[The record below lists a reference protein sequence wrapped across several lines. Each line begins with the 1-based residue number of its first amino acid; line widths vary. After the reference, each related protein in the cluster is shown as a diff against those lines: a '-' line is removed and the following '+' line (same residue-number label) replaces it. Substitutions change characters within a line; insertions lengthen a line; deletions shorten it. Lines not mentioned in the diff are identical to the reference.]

1 MACSLIVGLGR
12 SGVGAAR
19 LLHAQ
24 GHHVVVLERD
34 EGPEQQSKAEQLR
47 DQGIQIE
54 LGCPLE
60 FSSFQ
65 PWLDDIE
72 QVVISPGIP
81 WDHPTLM
88 ELRDR
93 GITVRGEMAV
103 AWQALCDCPW
113 IGITGTNG
121 KTTVTHLLHHVL
133 NQAGLHAPMAG
144 NVGHSAAELGL
155 QSMDPSQSK
164 PDWIVM
170 EMSSYQIESAIEVSP
185 TIGIWTTLTPDH
197 LERHGSI
204 NAYRDIKKGLLQ
216 RSEHALLNADD
227 ADLWSRHAHW
237 PDAQWVSSAPTK
249 REPSNLEI
257 WINQDG
263 FVCNKKSALFPADA
277 LPMPGE
283 HNRQNMLLVTAAA
296 LQAGLTPE
304 TIERGLRSFP
314 GVPHRLE
321 SLGILHGMDVF
332 NDSKATNYDAAAVAL
347 QAIPGPITLLA
358 GGLSKQGDASGWLQL
373 LQKKVCSISLFGS
386 DRNIL
391 LELIHSSGYKG
402 DVISHPAMADAVI
415 AAIEQ
420 GKRKN
425 AASLLL
431 SPACASFDQY
441 KDFEARGNH
450 FREIIQQH
458 SCKKDTPANQK
469 SAKKG

>member
-24 GHHVVVLERD
+24 GHQVVVLERD
-34 EGPEQQSKAEQLR
+34 NGPEQQSKAQQLK
-47 DQGIQIE
+47 DQGIQTE
-54 LGCPLE
+54 LGCHLE

-65 PWLDDIE
+65 PWLDQVE

-88 ELRDR
+88 QLRDH
-93 GITVRGEMAV
+93 GVTVRGEMAV
-103 AWQALCDCPW
+103 AWQALRHCPW
-113 IGITGTNG
+113 IGVTGTNG

-155 QSMDPSQSK
+155 QCMDPSQTK

-170 EMSSYQIESAIEVSP
+170 EMSSYQIESANEVRP

-197 LERHGSI
+197 LERHGSMD
-204 NAYRDIKKGLLQ
+204 AYRDIKQGLLQ
-216 RSEHALLNADD
+216 RSKHAVLNADD
-227 ADLWSRHAHW
+227 TDLKSRQAHW
-237 PDAQWVSSAPTK
+237 PDAQWVSSAQTNH
-249 REPSNLEI
+249 EPFNLEL
-257 WINQDG
+257 WVNPEG
-263 FVCNKKSALFPADA
+263 FVCNKKGALFPANA
-277 LPMPGE
+277 LAMPGE

-296 LQAGLTPE
+296 LQAGLEPQA
-304 TIERGLRSFP
+304 IERGLRSFP

-321 SLGILHGMDVF
+321 NLGSLHGMKVF

-347 QAIPGPITLLA
+347 QAVPGPIILLA

-373 LQKKVCSISLFGS
+373 LQDKVCSIALFGS
-386 DRNIL
+386 DRDVL
-391 LELIHSSGYKG
+391 SGLIRDFGYTGNVTSHST
-402 DVISHPAMADAVI
+402 MTDAVT
-415 AAIEQ
+415 AAVEN
-420 GKRKN
+420 GKNGN

-450 FREIIQQH
+450 FREMIEQY
-458 SCKKDTPANQK
+458 SLSPSTRAN
-469 SAKKG
+469 

>member
-24 GHHVVVLERD
+24 GHQVVVLERD
-34 EGPEQQSKAEQLR
+34 NGPEQQSKAQQLS
-47 DQGIQIE
+47 DQGIQTE

-65 PWLDDIE
+65 PWLDQVE

-88 ELRDR
+88 QLRDH
-93 GITVRGEMAV
+93 GVTVRGEMAV
-103 AWQALCDCPW
+103 AWQALRDCPW

-155 QSMDPSQSK
+155 QCMDSSQTK

-170 EMSSYQIESAIEVSP
+170 EMSSYQIESANEVRP

-197 LERHGSI
+197 LERHGSMD
-204 NAYRDIKKGLLQ
+204 AYRDIKQGLLQ
-216 RSEHALLNADD
+216 RSKHAVLNADD
-227 ADLWSRHAHW
+227 TDLKSRQAHW
-237 PDAQWVSSAPTK
+237 PDAQWVSSAQTNH
-249 REPSNLEI
+249 EPFDLEL
-257 WINQDG
+257 WINPEG
-263 FVCNKKSALFPADA
+263 LVCGKKGALFPANA
-277 LPMPGE
+277 LAMPGE

-296 LQAGLTPE
+296 LQAGLDPQA
-304 TIERGLRSFP
+304 IERGLRSFP

-321 SLGILHGMDVF
+321 NLGSLHGMNVF

-347 QAIPGPITLLA
+347 QAVPGPIMLLA

-373 LQKKVCSISLFGS
+373 LQDKVCSIALFGS
-386 DRNIL
+386 DRDVL
-391 LELIHSSGYKG
+391 SGLIRGSGYKG
-402 DVISHPAMADAVI
+402 DVTSHSTMTDAVT
-415 AAIEQ
+415 AAVEQ
-420 GKRKN
+420 GKNGN

-450 FREIIQQH
+450 FREMIEQYPH
-458 SCKKDTPANQK
+458 SPSTRAN
-469 SAKKG
+469 

>member
-24 GHHVVVLERD
+24 GHRVVVLERD
-34 EGPEQQSKAEQLR
+34 DGPEQQFKAKQLK
-47 DQGIQIE
+47 DQGIQTV

-65 PWLDDIE
+65 SWLDQVE

-88 ELRDR
+88 QLRDH
-93 GITVRGEMAV
+93 GVTVIGEMAV
-103 AWQALCDCPW
+103 AWQALRECPW

-144 NVGHSAAELGL
+144 NVGDSAAELGL
-155 QSMDPSQSK
+155 QCMDPAQAQ

-170 EMSSYQIESAIEVSP
+170 EMSSYQIESAIEVRP

-204 NAYRDIKKGLLQ
+204 DAYRDIKQGLLQ
-216 RSEHALLNADD
+216 RSENAVLNADD
-227 ADLWSRHAHW
+227 ADLQSRHADW
-237 PDAQWVSSAPTK
+237 PDAQWVSAK
-249 REPSNLEI
+249 QMKGEPSNLEL
-257 WINQDG
+257 WINPEG
-263 FVCNKKSALFPADA
+263 LVCSKQGALFPANA
-277 LPMPGE
+277 LAMPGE

-296 LQAGLTPE
+296 LQAGLE
-304 TIERGLRSFP
+304 ANAIERGLRSFP

-321 SLGILHGMDVF
+321 SLGSLHGMHVF
-332 NDSKATNYDAAAVAL
+332 NDSKATNYGAAAVAL
-347 QAIPGPITLLA
+347 QAVPGPIALLA

-373 LQKKVCSISLFGS
+373 VHDRVCSIALFGS
-386 DRNIL
+386 DRDIL
-391 LELIHSSGYKG
+391 MGLIRGSGYTG
-402 DVISHPAMADAVI
+402 EVRSHPTMVDAVK
-415 AAIEQ
+415 AAIDQ
-420 GKRKN
+420 GKSKS

-450 FREIIQQH
+450 FREIIKQH
-458 SCKKDTPANQK
+458 ARNQ
-469 SAKKG
+469 STQLG

>member
-24 GHHVVVLERD
+24 GHQVVVLERD
-34 EGPEQQSKAEQLR
+34 NGPEQQSKAQQLK
-47 DQGIQIE
+47 DQGIQTE
-54 LGCPLE
+54 LGCHLE

-65 PWLDDIE
+65 PWLDQVE

-88 ELRDR
+88 QLRDH
-93 GITVRGEMAV
+93 GVTVRGEMAV
-103 AWQALCDCPW
+103 AWQALRHCPW
-113 IGITGTNG
+113 IGVTGTNG

-155 QSMDPSQSK
+155 QCMDPSQTK

-170 EMSSYQIESAIEVSP
+170 EMSSYQIESANEVRP

-197 LERHGSI
+197 LERHGSMD
-204 NAYRDIKKGLLQ
+204 AYRDIKQGLLQ
-216 RSEHALLNADD
+216 RSKHAVLNADD
-227 ADLWSRHAHW
+227 TDLKSRQAHW
-237 PDAQWVSSAPTK
+237 PDAQWVSSAQTNH
-249 REPSNLEI
+249 EPFNLEL
-257 WINQDG
+257 WVNPEG
-263 FVCNKKSALFPADA
+263 FVCNKKGALFPANA
-277 LPMPGE
+277 LAMPGE

-296 LQAGLTPE
+296 LQAGLEPQA
-304 TIERGLRSFP
+304 IERGLRSFP

-321 SLGILHGMDVF
+321 NLGSLHGMNVF

-347 QAIPGPITLLA
+347 QAVPGPIILLA

-373 LQKKVCSISLFGS
+373 LQDKVCSIALFGS
-386 DRNIL
+386 DRDVL
-391 LELIHSSGYKG
+391 SGLIRDFGYTGNVTSHST
-402 DVISHPAMADAVI
+402 MTDAVT
-415 AAIEQ
+415 AAVEN
-420 GKRKN
+420 GKNGN

-450 FREIIQQH
+450 FREMIEQY
-458 SCKKDTPANQK
+458 SLSPSTRAN
-469 SAKKG
+469 

>member
-24 GHHVVVLERD
+24 GHQVVVLERD
-34 EGPEQQSKAEQLR
+34 NGPEQQSKAQQLK
-47 DQGIQIE
+47 DQGIQTE

-65 PWLDDIE
+65 PWLDQVE

-88 ELRDR
+88 QLRDH
-93 GITVRGEMAV
+93 GVTVRGEMAV
-103 AWQALCDCPW
+103 AWQALRDCPW

-133 NQAGLHAPMAG
+133 NQAGLHVPMAG

-155 QSMDPSQSK
+155 QCMDPSQTK

-170 EMSSYQIESAIEVSP
+170 EMSSYQIESANEVRP

-197 LERHGSI
+197 LERHGSMA
-204 NAYRDIKKGLLQ
+204 AYRDIKQGLLQ
-216 RSEHALLNADD
+216 RSKHAVLNADD
-227 ADLWSRHAHW
+227 TDLKSRQAHW
-237 PDAQWVSSAPTK
+237 PDAQWVSSAQTNH
-249 REPSNLEI
+249 EPFNLEL
-257 WINQDG
+257 WVNPEG
-263 FVCNKKSALFPADA
+263 FVCNKKGALFPANA
-277 LPMPGE
+277 LAMPGE

-296 LQAGLTPE
+296 LQAGLEPQA
-304 TIERGLRSFP
+304 IERGLRSFP

-321 SLGILHGMDVF
+321 NLGSLHGMNVF

-347 QAIPGPITLLA
+347 QAVPGPIILLA

-373 LQKKVCSISLFGS
+373 LQGKVCSIALFGS
-386 DRNIL
+386 DRDVL
-391 LELIHSSGYKG
+391 SGLIRGSGYKG
-402 DVISHPAMADAVI
+402 DVTSHSTMTDAVT
-415 AAIEQ
+415 AAVEQ
-420 GKRKN
+420 GKNRN

-441 KDFEARGNH
+441 RDFEARGNH
-450 FREIIQQH
+450 FREMIKQYSH
-458 SCKKDTPANQK
+458 SPSTRAN
-469 SAKKG
+469 

>member
-24 GHHVVVLERD
+24 GHQVVVLERD
-34 EGPEQQSKAEQLR
+34 NGPEQQSKAQQLK
-47 DQGIQIE
+47 DQGIQTE

-65 PWLDDIE
+65 PWLDQVE

-88 ELRDR
+88 QLRNH
-93 GITVRGEMAV
+93 GVTVRGEMAV
-103 AWQALCDCPW
+103 AWQALRDCPW

-155 QSMDPSQSK
+155 QCMDSSQTK

-170 EMSSYQIESAIEVSP
+170 EMSSYQIESANEVRP

-197 LERHGSI
+197 LERHGSMD
-204 NAYRDIKKGLLQ
+204 AYRDIKQGLLQ
-216 RSEHALLNADD
+216 RSKHAVLNADD
-227 ADLWSRHAHW
+227 TDLKSRQAHW
-237 PDAQWVSSAPTK
+237 PDAQWVSSAQTNH
-249 REPSNLEI
+249 EPFDLEL
-257 WINQDG
+257 WINPEG
-263 FVCNKKSALFPADA
+263 LVCGKKGALFPANA
-277 LPMPGE
+277 LAMPGE

-296 LQAGLTPE
+296 LQAGLDPQA
-304 TIERGLRSFP
+304 IERGLRSFP

-321 SLGILHGMDVF
+321 NLGSLHGMNVF

-347 QAIPGPITLLA
+347 QAVPGPIMLLA

-373 LQKKVCSISLFGS
+373 LQDKVCSIALFGS
-386 DRNIL
+386 DRDVL
-391 LELIHSSGYKG
+391 SGLIRGSGYKG
-402 DVISHPAMADAVI
+402 DVTSHSTMTDAVT
-415 AAIEQ
+415 AAVEQ
-420 GKRKN
+420 GKNRN

-450 FREIIQQH
+450 FREMIEQYPH
-458 SCKKDTPANQK
+458 SPSTRAN
-469 SAKKG
+469 

>member
-24 GHHVVVLERD
+24 GHQVVVLERD
-34 EGPEQQSKAEQLR
+34 NGPEQQSKAQQLK
-47 DQGIQIE
+47 DQGIQTE

-65 PWLDDIE
+65 PWLDQVE

-88 ELRDR
+88 QLRNH
-93 GITVRGEMAV
+93 GVTVRGEMAV
-103 AWQALCDCPW
+103 AWQALRDCPW

-155 QSMDPSQSK
+155 QCMDSSQTK

-170 EMSSYQIESAIEVSP
+170 EMSSYQIESANEVRP

-197 LERHGSI
+197 LERHGSMD
-204 NAYRDIKKGLLQ
+204 AYRDIKQGLLQ
-216 RSEHALLNADD
+216 RSKHAVLNADD
-227 ADLWSRHAHW
+227 TDLKSRQAHW
-237 PDAQWVSSAPTK
+237 PDAQWVSSAQTNH
-249 REPSNLEI
+249 EPFDLEL
-257 WINQDG
+257 WINPEG
-263 FVCNKKSALFPADA
+263 LVCGKKGALFPANA
-277 LPMPGE
+277 LAMPGE

-296 LQAGLTPE
+296 LQAGLDPQA
-304 TIERGLRSFP
+304 IERGLRSFP

-321 SLGILHGMDVF
+321 NLGSLHGMNVF

-347 QAIPGPITLLA
+347 QAVPGPIILLA

-373 LQKKVCSISLFGS
+373 LQDKVCSIALFGS
-386 DRNIL
+386 DRDVL
-391 LELIHSSGYKG
+391 SGLIRGSGYTG
-402 DVISHPAMADAVI
+402 DVTSHSTMTDAVT
-415 AAIEQ
+415 AAVEQ
-420 GKRKN
+420 GKNRN

-450 FREIIQQH
+450 FREMIEQYPH
-458 SCKKDTPANQK
+458 SPSTRAN
-469 SAKKG
+469 

>member
-24 GHHVVVLERD
+24 GHQVVVLERD
-34 EGPEQQSKAEQLR
+34 EGPEQQSKAQQLR
-47 DQGIQIE
+47 DQGIQTE

-65 PWLDDIE
+65 RWLDDVE

-88 ELRDR
+88 QLRDH
-93 GITVRGEMAV
+93 GVTVRGEMAV
-103 AWQALCDCPW
+103 AWQALSDCPW

-133 NQAGLHAPMAG
+133 SQAGLHAPMAG

-155 QSMDPSQSK
+155 QCMDPARSK

-170 EMSSYQIESAIEVSP
+170 EMSSYQIESAKEIRP

-197 LERHGSI
+197 LERHGSMD
-204 NAYRDIKKGLLQ
+204 AYRDIKKGLLQ
-216 RSEHALLNADD
+216 RSDHAVLNADD
-227 ADLWSRHAHW
+227 ADLKSRQAHW
-237 PDAQWVSSAPTK
+237 PDAQWVSSAQTNH
-249 REPSNLEI
+249 EPFNLEL
-257 WINQDG
+257 WVNPEG
-263 FVCNKKSALFPADA
+263 FVCNKTGPLFPANA
-277 LPMPGE
+277 LAMPGE

-296 LQAGLTPE
+296 LQAGLEPQA
-304 TIERGLRSFP
+304 IERGLRSFP

-321 SLGILHGMDVF
+321 NLGSLHGMHVF

-347 QAIPGPITLLA
+347 QAVPGPIALLA

-373 LQKKVCSISLFGS
+373 VHDRVCSIALFGS
-386 DRNIL
+386 DRDIL
-391 LELIHSSGYKG
+391 MGLIRGSGYTG
-402 DVISHPAMADAVI
+402 EVRSHPTMADAVK
-415 AAIEQ
+415 AAIDQ
-420 GKRKN
+420 GKSKS

-450 FREIIQQH
+450 FREIIKQH
-458 SCKKDTPANQK
+458 ARNQ
-469 SAKKG
+469 STQLG

>member
-34 EGPEQQSKAEQLR
+34 EGPEQQSKAQQLN
-47 DQGIQIE
+47 DQGIE
-54 LGCPLE
+54 TALGCPLE

-65 PWLDDIE
+65 PWLDQVD

-88 ELRDR
+88 LLRDH
-93 GITVRGEMAV
+93 GVTVKGEMAV
-103 AWQALCDCPW
+103 AWQALQDCPW

-155 QSMDPSQSK
+155 QCMDPSQSK

-170 EMSSYQIESAIEVSP
+170 EMSSYQIESANEVRP

-204 NAYRDIKKGLLQ
+204 EAYRGIKQGLLQ
-216 RSEHALLNADD
+216 RSTHAVLNADD
-227 ADLWSRHAHW
+227 ADLQSRHTDW
-237 PDAQWVSSAPTK
+237 PEAQWVSSAQTK
-249 REPSNLEI
+249 QVPANLEL
-257 WINQDG
+257 WINPEG
-263 FVCNKKSALFPADA
+263 LVCRKQGALFPANA
-277 LPMPGE
+277 LAMPGE
-283 HNRQNMLLVTAAA
+283 HNRQNLLLVTAAA
-296 LQAGLTPE
+296 LQAGLEPQA
-304 TIERGLRSFP
+304 IERGLRSFP

-321 SLGILHGMDVF
+321 NLGSLHGMNVF
-332 NDSKATNYDAAAVAL
+332 NDSKATNYDAAAVAI
-347 QAIPGPITLLA
+347 QAVPGPIVLLA

-373 LQKKVCSISLFGS
+373 LQDRVCSIALFGS
-386 DRNIL
+386 DRDVL
-391 LELIHSSGYKG
+391 LSLIRSSGYSG
-402 DVISHPAMADAVI
+402 DVISHPNMADAVT

-420 GKRKN
+420 GKNDN

-450 FREIIQQH
+450 FRDIIQQH
-458 SCKKDTPANQK
+458 SHHQST
-469 SAKKG
+469 GLI